1 MVCITLLMDTE
12 NVSTTPL
19 LIIERLPKIVM
30 VTAATIVAGLMA
42 IAVDIQ
48 TDIQTA
54 AIVGKKIE

>member
-1 MVCITLLMDTE
+1 
-12 NVSTTPL
+12 
-19 LIIERLPKIVM
+19 M